1 MKETSLL
8 TYLRAATVREIQSLS
23 VQQLNEIPAGFNNNI
38 IWNAGHLVA
47 TEQRVLYSRSEQTP
61 LVSEE
66 FIAKYKSGSRPEG
79 YIEEVEINEI
89 RKLLTYSI
97 ERFEQDRN
105 SNLFTTYTSWSPSYG
120 NTVSN
125 IDGAISFLA
134 FHEGLH
140 LDCIKIYKKL
150 VK

>member
-1 MKETSLL
+1 MKDTSLL
-8 TYLRAATVREIQSLS
+8 TYIRAATVRELQGLS
-23 VQQLNEIPAGFNNNI
+23 VQQFNTIPAGFNNNL

-47 TEQRVLYSRSEQTP
+47 TEQRVLYSRSGQTP

-66 FIAKYKSGSRPEG
+66 FFAKYKSGSRPDQ

-105 SNLFTTYTSWSPSYG
+105 SNLFTSYTSWSPSYG
-120 NTVSN
+120 NTIFN
-125 IDGAISFLA
+125 IDEAITFLS

-140 LDCIKIYKKL
+140 LGCIKIYKKL
-150 VK
+150 IG

>member
-1 MKETSLL
+1 MKDTSLL
-8 TYLRAATVREIQSLS
+8 TYIRAASVREIQGLS
-23 VQQLNEIPAGFNNNI
+23 VQQFNTIPTGFNNNI
-38 IWNAGHLVA
+38 IWNAGHLIAV
-47 TEQRVLYSRSEQTP
+47 EQRVLYSRSGQTP

-66 FIAKYKSGSRPEG
+66 FFAKYQSGTRPDE

-89 RKLLTYSI
+89 RKLLTYSV

-105 SNLFTTYTSWSPSYG
+105 NNLFTSYTSWSPSYG

-125 IDGAISFLA
+125 INEAITFLS

-140 LDCIKIYKKL
+140 LSCFKAYKRLLK
-150 VK
+150 